1 MQKNYLKILD
11 TDLEEEKNRG
21 FYFPRADLVEDSVE
35 LGLR

>member
-11 TDLEEEKNRG
+11 TDLEKETNRV
-21 FYFPRADLVEDSVE
+21 FYFPRVDLVEDSVE